1 MGTIEEWKEIAG
13 YEGLYKVSN
22 MGRVLNS
29 DNQILK
35 YFDNGGYNRIALR
48 DKNNVTQKHLV
59 HRLVAMA
66 FIDNPNNLKEVNHKD
81 KNKRNN
87 TVENLEWVTGSEN
100 VRHYIDNTPERMR
113 YLRKSMSS
121 IGKEYWHVG
130 VEASK
135 KPVAQIDK
143 DTGDILNVF
152 ESAREASKETN
163 SNYRNISQVCN
174 KQKKTHNGFKWRFV
188 SDLDI

>member
-1 MGTIEEWKEIAG
+1 MQWEVE
-13 YEGLYKVSN
+13 
-22 MGRVLNS
+22 R
-29 DNQILK
+29 Q
-35 YFDNGGYNRIALR
+35 
-48 DKNNVTQKHLV
+48 KN
-59 HRLVAMA
+59 
-66 FIDNPNNLKEVNHKD
+66 
-81 KNKRNN
+81 
-87 TVENLEWVTGSEN
+87 
-100 VRHYIDNTPERMR
+100 
-113 YLRKSMSS
+113 
-121 IGKEYWHVG
+121 GKEYWHVG